1 MNERNVILA
10 GIPRS
15 GTTLV
20 VHLLNQLPDTVALHE
35 PMHVAK
41 LPAGGGAP
49 ACDEI
54 ERFFQETRDAIETSR
69 TAPSKHMRGVRP
81 GTSVLAS
88 EGGVQAAAGHDRP
101 ELAIEKELPEDYLVC
116 VKHPATFTA
125 LLEHLV
131 GRFPCYAII
140 RNPLSVVGSWNSVPM
155 KFRKGRSLAAERLD
169 PALAADIAAADGK
182 IDRQLRLL
190 SWFYAKFRDHL
201 PADAI
206 IRYEDLVASG
216 GTALTVVTPTAATL
230 SERMESRNASQR
242 YNWKRL
248 RKVGKKLL
256 ERDGAFWDFYSRE
269 SVEHLMAEGP
279 PSE

>member
-35 PMHVAK
+35 PMQVSK
-41 LPAGGGAP
+41 LPAGGAP
-49 ACDEI
+49 ACDAI
-54 ERFFQETRDAIETSR
+54 ERFFQETRDSIETSR
-69 TAPSKHMRGVRP
+69 IAPSKRMRGISPDAVFRPAAGGPQAPATRVRP
-81 GTSVLAS
+81 A
-88 EGGVQAAAGHDRP
+88 
-101 ELAIEKELPEDYLVC
+101 LAIEKELPEDYLVC

-131 GRFPCYAII
+131 GRFPCFAII

-155 KFRKGRSLAAERLD
+155 KWHKGRSPAAERLD
-169 PALAADIAAADGK
+169 PTLAADIKGADGK

-201 PADAI
+201 SAGAI
-206 IRYEDLVASG
+206 IRYEDVVASG
-216 GTALTVVTPTAATL
+216 GTALTAVTPTAATL
-230 SERMESRNASQR
+230 SERIESRNTSQR

-248 RKVGKKLL
+248 RKVGKRLL

-269 SVEHLMAEGP
+269 SVEQLMAEGP

>member
-20 VHLLNQLPDTVALHE
+20 VHLLNQLPDVVALHE

-49 ACDEI
+49 ACDAI
-54 ERFFQETRDAIETSR
+54 GRFFQETRESIETSR
-69 TAPSKHMRGVRP
+69 TAPSKRMRGISPDAVFRPAVGGPQAPATRVRP
-81 GTSVLAS
+81 T
-88 EGGVQAAAGHDRP
+88 
-101 ELAIEKELPEDYLVC
+101 LAIEKELPSDYLVC

-131 GRFPCYAII
+131 GRFSCYAII
-140 RNPLSVVGSWNSVPM
+140 RNPLSVIGSWNSVQM
-155 KFRKGRSLAAERLD
+155 KWRKGRSPAAERLD
-169 PALAADIAAADGK
+169 AGLAADIAAADGK

-206 IRYEDLVASG
+206 IRYEDVVASG

-230 SERMESRNASQR
+230 SEAMESRNASGR

-269 SVEHLMAEGP
+269 SVERLMAEGP